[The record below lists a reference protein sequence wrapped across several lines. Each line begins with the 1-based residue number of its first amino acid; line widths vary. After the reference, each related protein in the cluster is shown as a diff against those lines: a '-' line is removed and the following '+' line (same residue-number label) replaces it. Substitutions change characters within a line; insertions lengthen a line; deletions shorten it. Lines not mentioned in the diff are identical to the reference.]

1 MKRAKAS
8 VRTVQ
13 TQLSFINHSGNT
25 PEFQQEQ
32 KELGKTPESC
42 RKYLRSV
49 FGLKDFRGKQEAIVT
64 DVLADRDVLV
74 IMPTGGGK
82 SLCYQLPAVMD
93 KGITLVVSPLLA
105 LIHDQV
111 SALTR
116 RDIKAGTLNSSIGK
130 KEKDRVLAELKLEK
144 PSLKLLYVTPELLAT
159 SEFRSRVDGLW
170 NRGML
175 ARLVIDEAHCISE
188 WGHDFRKDYT
198 RLGYF
203 KKNYPG
209 LPITALTATATAKVR
224 EDILTSL
231 CLSDRTKLRTYIAS
245 FNRCNLYYE
254 VRFENLDDRYDNFRS
269 FLRASYKTRQKR
281 VFSQSTGVIYCG
293 QRTTCEMLA
302 GQLCADG
309 FQAAAFHSGL
319 TPKQRESVQ
328 RRWCHGIDMSK
339 KKDEAEKPIDIIVA
353 TIAFG
358 MGIDKAD
365 VRFVCHWEMPK
376 TIEGYYQESG
386 RAGRD
391 GEPSRCILYYSPE
404 DRRKIEFLLQAEQGR
419 RQQKDPSG
427 KIKTDVRAMA
437 NFEKMVDYC
446 ENVKKCRHVFLCE
459 YFGETTV
466 RADSV
471 CVQGLMCDICRT
483 PEKVVAKK
491 AAKLSDAQFVRPR
504 STAPM
509 PFVGSDGRVQQRSDG
524 SVALDRYDSGLVDSD
539 DGGESEKSEVS
550 GDEGNGNSVQ
560 SDIENSDHD
569 SDAER
574 KAKRRKLL
582 FGKPVDPS
590 YYKKS
595 APTQPP
601 QTKASILENKH
612 GLCSPDSTKVEIGFR
627 ERCYQ
632 AVESALQAKFSG
644 PHKSLT
650 REYFSK
656 LTPAFVAQDSWI
668 DTFVKKT
675 AATIERAG
683 FEASG
688 NSNVY
693 RTVLGLRV
701 RDIKGFE
708 TQAIKAMSSNS
719 NTSSNTS
726 STPVSQAWAAVVEQ
740 WLTLSSSPPAA
751 APSMG
756 QE

>member
-42 RKYLRSV
+42 RKYLRSGEEQAKRFVMMIV

-144 PSLKLLYVTPELLAT
+144 PSLKLLYGKQPV
-159 SEFRSRVDGLW
+159 
-170 NRGML
+170 
-175 ARLVIDEAHCISE
+175 
-188 WGHDFRKDYT
+188 
-198 RLGYF
+198 
-203 KKNYPG
+203 
-209 LPITALTATATAKVR
+209 
-224 EDILTSL
+224 
-231 CLSDRTKLRTYIAS
+231 
-245 FNRCNLYYE
+245 E

-281 VFSQSTGVIYCG
+281 VFSQSSSTATTSPTSSELANTRVDPIAGVIYCG

-601 QTKASILENKH
+601 QTKAAILENKH